1 MHSVENLQFNFVHSE
16 IDIWSVF
23 IIEMKMIKKLFTL
36 KWRLPEVMV
45 VLIEVEMIK
54 KLNVNFCVTK

>member
-54 KLNVNFCVTK
+54 KLNVSFCVTK